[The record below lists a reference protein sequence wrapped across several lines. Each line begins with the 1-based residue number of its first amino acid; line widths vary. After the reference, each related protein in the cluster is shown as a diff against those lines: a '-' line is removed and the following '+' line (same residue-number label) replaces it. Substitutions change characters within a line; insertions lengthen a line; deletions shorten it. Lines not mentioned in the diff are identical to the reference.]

1 MTEERERM
9 TAEREWHVEQIA
21 AEYSQHRS
29 DAIEMHRRMLEIT
42 AKVTS
47 SKGLVTIEMNA
58 QNDITSMTFKSRA
71 YREMAPAELANAI
84 LDTIRRAR
92 ESIRKQMLEA
102 LPSTSFAGTS
112 MADLLDGDVD
122 FASLLPAEL
131 STEGLPFFPPGPW
144 RNGPP
149 STDNG

>member
-1 MTEERERM
+1 MP
-9 TAEREWHVEQIA
+9 AEREWHVEQIA
-21 AEYSQHRS
+21 AEYSQHRT
-29 DAIEMHRRMLEIT
+29 DAIEMHQKMQEIT

-58 QNDITSMTFKSRA
+58 RSEITSLTFKSRA
-71 YREMAPAELANAI
+71 YREMAPAELANVI

-92 ESIRKQMLEA
+92 ESVRKQMLEA
-102 LPSTSFAGTS
+102 LPSTSIAGTS
-112 MADLLDGDVD
+112 LADLLGGDVD
-122 FASLLPAEL
+122 LASLLPAEL

-149 STDNG
+149 STDKA

>member
-1 MTEERERM
+1 M

-21 AEYSQHRS
+21 AEYSQQRTN
-29 DAIEMHRRMLEIT
+29 AIEMHRKMQEIT

-58 QNDITSMTFKSRA
+58 QSEITSLTFKSRA
-71 YREMAPAELANAI
+71 YREMAPAELANVI

-92 ESIRKQMLEA
+92 DSIQKQMLEA
-102 LPSTSFAGTS
+102 LPSTSFAGAS
-112 MADLLDGDVD
+112 FADLLNGNVD
-122 FASLLPAEL
+122 FASLLPEEL

-144 RNGPP
+144 RNSPP
-149 STDNG
+149 STDKE